1 MVEYEDEKTV
11 LKDVHFQVPE
21 KMAKEFYDV
30 FPGRG
35 ERTQILTMFVKE
47 AIRLQS
53 MKDYFVTLVTKEV
66 TMKRMFEGGGEG

>member
-1 MVEYEDEKTV
+1 MVEYEDGDDRPV
-11 LKDVHFQVPE
+11 LKDVHFQIPE

-53 MKDYFVTLVTKEV
+53 MKDYFVTVVTKEV
-66 TMKRMFEGGGEG
+66 TMKKMMEGE